1 MALRGGRVVPD
12 AGAGR
17 AATVRVMSTPPSAD
31 GARRLPERVYPPV
44 IRLAETAFRVLGI
57 TTRLEGLEHVP
68 ATGGA
73 VLASNHV
80 GYTDFIFAGLAP
92 WKAQR
97 RLTRFMAKDSVFRHP
112 VAGPLMRGMHHIP
125 VDRAAGSGSLR
136 AALRALGSGEIVGLF
151 PEATISR
158 SFTVKPIKS
167 GALRMAASARVPVL
181 PTAVWGTQRLVGKGN
196 PRDLSRGQTVSVSV
210 GEPIEVTPRTV
221 EECAVELR
229 RRMQEQLDALQAAH
243 PDTADPGPHAW
254 WLPAHLG
261 GSAPTPEE
269 AAEIERPRGL

>member
-1 MALRGGRVVPD
+1 VAVGPPR
-12 AGAGR
+12 AAAGR
-17 AATVRVMSTPPSAD
+17 GTATVRRMSTDRRAD
-31 GARRLPERVYPPV
+31 GAARRQPERVYPPV
-44 IRLAETAFRVLGI
+44 IRLAQASFRLLGL

-80 GYTDFIFAGLAP
+80 GYADFIFAGLAP
-92 WKAQR
+92 WEAHR
-97 RLTRFMAKDSVFRHP
+97 RLTRFMAKESIFRHP

-167 GALRMAASARVPVL
+167 GALRMAASAKVPVL

-210 GEPIEVTPRTV
+210 GEPIEVTPQTV
-221 EECAVELR
+221 EACAVELR
-229 RRMQEQLDALQAAH
+229 RRMQVQLDELQATH
-243 PDTADPGPHAW
+243 PDTAHPGPHAW

>member
-1 MALRGGRVVPD
+1 MRSP
-12 AGAGR
+12 AGDPARPG
-17 AATVRVMSTPPSAD
+17 PPRD
-31 GARRLPERVYPPV
+31 LVYPPV
-44 IRLAETAFRVLGI
+44 VRLALGAFRALGI
-57 TTRLEGLEHVP
+57 RTRLTGLEHVP

-92 WKAQR
+92 WRAHG
-97 RLTRFMAKDSVFRHP
+97 RLTRFMAKESIFRHP

-125 VDRAAGSGSLR
+125 VDRAAGSQSLR
-136 AALRALGSGEIVGLF
+136 VALRALGRGEVVGLF
-151 PEATISR
+151 PEATISQ

-181 PTAVWGTQRLVGKGN
+181 PTAVWGTQRLYGKGT
-196 PRDLSRGQTVSVSV
+196 PKDLTRGQTVSVAV
-210 GEPIEVTPRTV
+210 GEPLHVTPKDV

-229 RRMQEQLDALQAAH
+229 RRMQALLDDLQRHH
-243 PDTADPGPHAW
+243 PDLPSAPPGAW

-261 GSAPTPEE
+261 GSAPTPAE
-269 AAEIERPRGL
+269 AGEDERRRGF